1 MATLPYFVVSP
12 NSLMSI
18 FGLLHGPDKTVPT
31 PAENRRDAVV
41 DVVIPVFNEQKNIA
55 HCLASIAKQTLRP
68 RNVILID
75 DGSSDRTLEYAKD
88 MSETLGLG
96 LIAIRREKSIG
107 KTPTIK
113 RQSREF
119 DADVEFILDGDT
131 VLGSPN
137 YIERTVQ
144 ELYQGIGI
152 ACACGV
158 ILPLRDKDRTN
169 LDKDSVMHSFLQ
181 KHPEAKFVQRDSMWQ
196 RVKRGITNLYRD
208 ALYMFLQRFVYHGQM
223 VFVGSITNPVGCAV
237 AYRRKYVK
245 DLFDKYEPILG
256 DDLTNSEDIFIGFA
270 MTNKGYR
277 NIQVADVYAR
287 SEEPEATRLPRQ
299 IYMWSSSF
307 LQSCYYFDDLLK
319 TPFRVIA
326 SLRKKWRDKKV
337 SRETEQKRKIVEQYR
352 QSFGEEYT
360 KKYGRPVGW
369 ILFTSLLEKIAF
381 PTSFLVML
389 LLQLWEPLVITI
401 LAEVILCTL
410 VLFVV
415 AKGQRFNYALKGL
428 VVTPLRYAYLMYD
441 FTVILRF
448 AADVWIF
455 KDKKW
460 RK

>member
-1 MATLPYFVVSP
+1 
-12 NSLMSI
+12 MSI
-18 FGLLHGPDKTVPT
+18 LGLLHGPDKTVPT
-31 PAENRRDAVV
+31 PAENWRDAVV
-41 DVVIPVFNEQKNIA
+41 DVVIPAFNEQKNIA
-55 HCLASIAKQTLRP
+55 HCLASISRQSLKP

-88 MSETLGLG
+88 MADILGLG

-131 VLGSPN
+131 ILESVN

-144 ELYQGIGI
+144 ELYQGVGI

-158 ILPLRDKDRTN
+158 ILPLRDKDRTMM
-169 LDKDSVMHSFLQ
+169 DTAAVMQPFLQ
-181 KHPEAKFVQRDSMWQ
+181 KHPEAKFEQRDNLWS
-196 RVKRGITNLYRD
+196 RLKRGITNLYRD

-270 MTNKGYR
+270 MVNKGYR
-277 NIQVADVYAR
+277 NIQIGDVYAR

-299 IYMWSSSF
+299 VFMWSSSF

-319 TPFRVIA
+319 TPFRIFA
-326 SLRKKWRDKKV
+326 MLRKKKQDRKHAK
-337 SRETEQKRKIVEQYR
+337 EIEQKRKIKEQYR
-352 QSFGEEYT
+352 QSFGEDYT
-360 KKYGRPVGW
+360 KKYGRPIGW
-369 ILFTSLLEKIAF
+369 IIFTSLLEKIAF

-389 LLQLWEPLVITI
+389 LLQLWEPVLITI
-401 LAEVILCTL
+401 LAEVVLSTL

-415 AKGQRFNYALKGL
+415 AKGHRFNYALKSL
-428 VVTPLRYAYLMYD
+428 VVTPLRYTYLVYD

-448 AADVWIF
+448 AADIWIF
-455 KDKKW
+455 RDKKW